1 MSLNNVHNIDVLKNI
16 LSDLYLKYGTTD
28 ETLRLSQLVD
38 VLVKNQQ
45 NIIVKIRENEE
56 RFKNIICAASDM
68 IFEIDINNNTLLYS
82 REGLPYE
89 LSSINKTS
97 ENIYSS
103 LFDNI
108 ANTFIHPNDYNEFK
122 KLFSLKNV
130 IDLIMAGK
138 EPPYMDV
145 RILKNNKYIW
155 VTCAVTPAISKIE
168 DQIILMVYAKNI
180 HDKKLKE
187 LEMIRKTQRDPL
199 TDLYNKSFTISKI
212 ENILTKPLITHY
224 YLIII
229 DMDNFSLINKNLG
242 HSFGDAV
249 LQDISKKIRSVF
261 KDADVIGRVGGDE
274 FIVFTK
280 EIDNKS
286 SLVYKL
292 DKLKILLKQSFGRN
306 DDKVELSASMG
317 ISSYP
322 EDGTVLDELGKAAQK
337 ALYISKVNTK
347 DSYYFYD
354 PTIHFQ
360 QNGFFKSSIDESN
373 SQYLLSDINNNIFE
387 YIFRILYET
396 KDTYTAINLILKIIG
411 EHFNIN
417 RVYIYELSEDCDY
430 CCNTFEWCN
439 EGVSPKLNIFKS
451 ISVKEF
457 DIYSPYFDDN
467 GLFFCNNINTL
478 PPPLLKLV
486 KKQNVKSFLQY
497 SICDDGKFRGFVG
510 FDECFKENRNWSFE
524 EIKILKLV
532 SNIVSTFLLKERSY
546 NNLLKSVKINNS
558 ILDNVNSYTY
568 AVDSE
573 SYELVFINKKI
584 RTLIPHAKIGDKCY
598 NVIFK
603 GQNSPCKSCPIK
615 LLKKSNNCTEDSI
628 ELYNEYY
635 KLLVNST
642 ASKLEWEENKG
653 TYLIHC
659 YDITKYKKTSSKK
672 Q

>member
-16 LSDLYLKYGTTD
+16 LSDLYLKYETTD

-439 EGVSPKLNIFKS
+439 
-451 ISVKEF
+451 
-457 DIYSPYFDDN
+457 
-467 GLFFCNNINTL
+467 
-478 PPPLLKLV
+478 
-486 KKQNVKSFLQY
+486 
-497 SICDDGKFRGFVG
+497 
-510 FDECFKENRNWSFE
+510 
-524 EIKILKLV
+524 
-532 SNIVSTFLLKERSY
+532 
-546 NNLLKSVKINNS
+546 
-558 ILDNVNSYTY
+558 
-568 AVDSE
+568 
-573 SYELVFINKKI
+573 
-584 RTLIPHAKIGDKCY
+584 
-598 NVIFK
+598 
-603 GQNSPCKSCPIK
+603 
-615 LLKKSNNCTEDSI
+615 
-628 ELYNEYY
+628 
-635 KLLVNST
+635 
-642 ASKLEWEENKG
+642 
-653 TYLIHC
+653 
-659 YDITKYKKTSSKK
+659 
-672 Q
+672 